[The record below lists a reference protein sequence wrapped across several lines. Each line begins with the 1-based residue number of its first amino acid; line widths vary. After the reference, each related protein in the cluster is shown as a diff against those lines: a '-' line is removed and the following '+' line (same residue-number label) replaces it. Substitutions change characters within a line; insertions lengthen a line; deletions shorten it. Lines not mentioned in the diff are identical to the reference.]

1 MVRSHFHQLEPGGIS
16 ARSRIAPAEP
26 PQPRWWLSSLTA
38 CSVLMGLG
46 GVVLPAQGQ
55 SITPAT
61 DGTGTAVIQIG
72 DTYQIQGGT
81 VAGQNLFH
89 SFQQFG
95 LTAAEV
101 AAFLAD
107 PTTQN
112 IFARVIGGD
121 PSQINGLLTVLGGSP
136 NFYLIN
142 PAGIVLGANAQ
153 LDVPGNFF
161 ATTATALE
169 FGHGT
174 LFAYEN
180 NQYSD
185 LVGNPLG
192 FHFSPTDSGAVINSG
207 NLAVNAGQQLGLT
220 GRTVLNTGTLTA
232 PGGTVQVMGVPDAHY
247 VRISQPGMLLSL
259 EVDTQNLG
267 ASAQITALDLPAL
280 LTGSPHITG
289 AKADS
294 DHIYLE
300 NSDLAIP
307 STSGLVVLAG
317 EINTQDATGDQGRIR
332 VDGDRLA
339 LINATLDAS
348 GAAGGGDMHIG
359 KAAQRVF
366 IDANSRI
373 LANTTGPEGDGGN
386 ILIWSNESTV
396 ASGTFEARGGVSGG
410 DGGFID
416 ISSQINL
423 GYDGNADL
431 SAPQG
436 QAGTLLFD
444 PRRIFIGAT
453 STDNSQL
460 PNIFKDTDP
469 LADYFIST
477 TALNALTGTVVLEA
491 IDEIVIQDTLN
502 LASSSIT
509 FRADSIVAQAAVTG
523 QTIIFD
529 GLSIVSLQDLVTA
542 TNLSLKAN
550 GIFVENINS
559 GSVGIQATNLSIAA
573 NGSAIN
579 STVQGSGTLSL
590 NPFSPDR
597 SLVIGGTID
606 TPAWDLHDSEVQ
618 KIHGFGTTVVGR
630 PGNTGSLS
638 FIDNAITQN
647 FLKNTNLTVNG
658 MGNLQGF
665 NKDTTWT
672 LTGTGQGQMN
682 NGDIAVNFNNVG
694 RLTGGSG
701 RDTFVFNP
709 GINFGGILD
718 GGTGLGT
725 LDYSNYQGPALVNLL
740 QNQATGTTG
749 VFNIDTYIAAPG
761 GNNSNII
768 DPPKQ
773 LPPVV
778 KDVVSP
784 TPPPELNELHSNPT
798 ANPGSNANEGESD
811 LVVGDRRTVQQLLDG
826 QDLEGAIASL
836 DQFFAGE
843 LLNYLGKGNTGNALS
858 FGEMQDILKTRSEET
873 GLASAL
879 IYIFLRPEH
888 IDLILIPPTAKP
900 IHYVVPVAKT
910 DVLATVQRLRQ
921 EIGDPVRRMT
931 VSYLP
936 PAQQLHQWL
945 IAPMQADLD
954 RFGLEAL
961 LFSVDSGLHTLPMAA
976 LHSGEG
982 FLMENYNLSM
992 VPSLSLTQTQRT
1004 NLNQASMF
1012 AMGVSDFVMQPDLPA
1027 VPTELTAIAATQ
1039 TETQTLLN
1047 HEVTLSNWQTHQ
1059 GKGADIVHLATH
1071 AEFRPG
1077 APDQSY
1083 IQLWDQQISMA
1094 DLQSIPWREQG
1105 VNLLVLSAC
1114 RTAFGS
1120 AEAEFGFA
1128 GIAVSTGVQ
1137 SAVASIW
1144 PANDVATL
1152 ALMQGFYQH
1161 LTTAPTKAEAL
1172 RQAQLDLLNRKI
1184 TLDGGQLVGSGMA
1197 LDLPPALQKLGDR
1210 PFHHPYY
1217 WSGFALI
1224 GSPW

>member
-1 MVRSHFHQLEPGGIS
+1 MVRSHFHQRDQGAIA
-16 ARSRIAPAEP
+16 ARSQLAPHHP
-26 PQPRWWLSSLTA
+26 PQTRWWLSSLTT
-38 CSVLMGLG
+38 CTVLIGLG
-46 GVVLPAQGQ
+46 GFVVPAYGQ
-55 SITPAT
+55 SIIPAS
-61 DGTGTAVIQIG
+61 DGTGTAVVQTG
-72 DTYQIQGGT
+72 NHYQIEGGT
-81 VAGQNLFH
+81 VAGSNLFH

-136 NFYLIN
+136 NFYLMN
-142 PAGIVLGANAQ
+142 PAGIVFGANAR
-153 LDVPGNFF
+153 LDVPGSFV

-169 FGHGT
+169 FANGT

-180 NQYSD
+180 NQYQD

-192 FHFSPTDSGAVINSG
+192 FHFSPTDSGAIING
-207 NLAVNAGQQLGLT
+207 GDLTVNPGQELGLI
-220 GRTVLNTGTLTA
+220 GSTVLNTGTLTA
-232 PGGTVQVMGVPDAHY
+232 PGGTVQVIGVPDSHY

-259 EVDTQNLG
+259 EIDAQSLG

-280 LTGSPHITG
+280 LTGSPDVTG
-289 AKADS
+289 ARVENDAIYV
-294 DHIYLE
+294 DHA
-300 NSDLAIP
+300 DLAIP
-307 STSGLVVLAG
+307 TTPGLVVLTGGIDVQDGAG
-317 EINTQDATGDQGRIR
+317 HRGRIG

-339 LINATLDAS
+339 LINANLDAS
-348 GAAGGGDMHIG
+348 GATGGGDIQIG
-359 KAAQRVF
+359 KVAQKVL
-366 IDANSRI
+366 INSNSRI

-386 ILIWSNESTV
+386 MIIWSNEST
-396 ASGTFEARGGVSGG
+396 AAAGTFEARGGAAGG
-410 DGGFID
+410 DGGFIEV
-416 ISSQINL
+416 SGKVNL
-423 GYDGNADL
+423 AYNGNADL

-444 PRRIFIGAT
+444 PKNIFIGAT
-453 STDNSQL
+453 NIHGGQL
-460 PNIFKDTDP
+460 PNIFQATDP
-469 LADYFIST
+469 GVDYFIST
-477 TALNALTGTVVLEA
+477 TALNALTGNVVLEA
-491 IDEIVIQDTLN
+491 TDHIVIQNPLN
-502 LASSSIT
+502 LLSSNIT
-509 FRADSIVAQAAVTG
+509 FRADTVVVNASITG
-523 QTIIFD
+523 QTITFDTLTAVSIQNQVIATDLTLKGRSIFVNNAGIQTD
-529 GLSIVSLQDLVTA
+529 
-542 TNLSLKAN
+542 NLSLIAD
-550 GIFVENINS
+550 
-559 GSVGIQATNLSIAA
+559 GSSIAA
-573 NGSAIN
+573 PV
-579 STVQGSGTLSL
+579 TGSGTLTID
-590 NPFSPDR
+590 PFSTNR
-597 SLVIGGTID
+597 SIILGGNID
-606 TPAWDLHDSEVQ
+606 TPAWDLSASELT
-618 KIHGFGTTVVGR
+618 KISGFTTTVIGK
-630 PGNTGSLS
+630 PGNTGTLS
-638 FIDNAITQN
+638 FTDNTITQN
-647 FLKNTNLTVNG
+647 FLRNTNLTVNG
-658 MGNLQGF
+658 MASIQGF
-665 NKDTTWT
+665 NQNATWT
-672 LTGTGQGQMN
+672 LTGTQQGRMN
-682 NGDIAVNFNNVG
+682 NGDVAFNFNNVG
-694 RLTGGSG
+694 RLIGGSG
-701 RDTFVFNP
+701 RDTFVLNP
-709 GINFGGILD
+709 GVNFGGVLD

-725 LDYSNYQGPALVNLL
+725 LDYSNYQGPAQVNLAA
-740 QNQATGTTG
+740 NQATGTAG
-749 VFNIDTYIAAPG
+749 VFNIDGFIAAPNN
-761 GNNSNII
+761 GNVV
-768 DPPKQ
+768 DPPRQ
-773 LPPVV
+773 IPQVV
-778 KDVVSP
+778 KDAATVA
-784 TPPPELNELHSNPT
+784 PPPELNQLHSNPMV
-798 ANPGSNANEGESD
+798 NPSGDNRNETSD
-811 LVVGDRRTVQQLLDG
+811 LVVGDRSTVQQLLDG

-843 LLNYLGKGNTGNALS
+843 LLNYLGKGDPGNALS
-858 FGEMQDILKTRSEET
+858 FGEMQDILKTRSAET
-873 GLASAL
+873 GLESAL

-910 DVLATVQRLRQ
+910 DVLAMVQRLRQ

-936 PAQQLHQWL
+936 PAQQLYQWL

-961 LFSVDSGLHTLPMAA
+961 LFSVDAGLHTLPMAA

-1012 AMGVSDFVMQPDLPA
+1012 AMGVSDFVLQPDLPA
-1027 VPTELTAIAATQ
+1027 VPTELKAIAATQ
-1039 TETQTLLN
+1039 AKTQTLLN
-1047 HEVTLSNWQTHQ
+1047 QEVTWSNWQTQQ
-1059 GKGADIVHLATH
+1059 GHGADIVHLATH

-1120 AEAEFGFA
+1120 PEAEFGFA

-1137 SAVASIW
+1137 SALASIW

-1172 RQAQLDLLNRKI
+1172 RRAQLDLLNRDI
-1184 TLDGGQLVGSGMA
+1184 TLDGGQLVGSAMA

>member
-1 MVRSHFHQLEPGGIS
+1 MVRSHFYQLDQGAIS
-16 ARSRIAPAEP
+16 ARSQIASIHS
-26 PQPRWWLSSLTA
+26 PQPQWWLSSLTA
-38 CSVLMGLG
+38 CTVLIGLG
-46 GVVLPAQGQ
+46 GVVCPAYGQ
-55 SITPAT
+55 SIIPAT
-61 DGTGTAVIQIG
+61 DGTGTTVLHNG
-72 DTYQIQGGT
+72 NTYDIQGGT
-81 VAGQNLFH
+81 AGGNNLFH

-107 PTTQN
+107 PTTEN

-136 NFYLIN
+136 NFYLMN
-142 PAGIVLGANAQ
+142 PAGIVFGANAR

-169 FGHGT
+169 FTDGT

-207 NLAVNAGQQLGLT
+207 NLAVNPGQQLGLI
-220 GRTVLNTGTLTA
+220 GPTVLNTGTLSA
-232 PGGTVQVMGVPDAHY
+232 PGGTVQVMGVPDSHY

-259 EVDTQNLG
+259 EVDTQSLG

-280 LTGSPHITG
+280 LTGSPDVVG
-289 AKADS
+289 VRAENGS
-294 DHIYLE
+294 IYVD

-307 STSGLVVLAG
+307 STSGLAVLAG
-317 EINTQDATGDQGRIR
+317 EIDVRDGTGHQGQIR

-348 GAAGGGDMHIG
+348 GATGGGDIQIG

-386 ILIWSNESTV
+386 MIIWSNESTV
-396 ASGTFEARGGVSGG
+396 AAGTFEAQGGALGG
-410 DGGFID
+410 DGGFIEV
-416 ISSQINL
+416 SGKINL
-423 GYDGNADL
+423 AYNGNADL

-444 PRRIFIGAT
+444 PLNIFIG
-453 STDNSQL
+453 TDNTHGGNL
-460 PNIFKDTDP
+460 PNIFQNDDP
-469 LADYFIST
+469 GVDYFISAA
-477 TALNALTGTVVLEA
+477 ALNALTGTVILQA
-491 IDEIVIQDTLN
+491 TQGIFINSDLN
-502 LASSSIT
+502 LSSSSIT
-509 FRADSIVAQAAVTG
+509 FQADTLVANSAITG
-523 QTIIFD
+523 QTITFD
-529 GLSIVSLQDLVTA
+529 GLTAVSLQNQVTA

-550 GIFVENINS
+550 GIFVNNP
-559 GSVGIQATNLSIAA
+559 GIQTNNLSITA
-573 NGSAIN
+573 NGSLIDAPIKGN
-579 STVQGSGTLSL
+579 GSGTLTL
-590 NPFSPDR
+590 NTFSPNH
-597 SLVIGGTID
+597 SLMIGGTMN
-606 TPAWDLHDSEVQ
+606 TPAWDLYDNELAQIS
-618 KIHGFGTTVVGR
+618 GFNTTVIGK
-630 PGNTGSLS
+630 PGNTGTLS
-638 FIDNAITQN
+638 FMDSPAAQN

-658 MGNLQGF
+658 MGSIQGL
-665 NKDTTWT
+665 NKNATWT
-672 LTGTGQGQMN
+672 LTGTQQGRMD
-682 NGDIAVNFNNVG
+682 NGDVAFNFNNVG
-694 RLTGGSG
+694 RLIGGSG

-709 GINFGGILD
+709 GVNFGGILD

-725 LDYSNYQGPALVNLL
+725 LDYSNYQGPAQVNLAN
-740 QNQATGTTG
+740 NQATGTGG
-749 VFNIDTYIAAPG
+749 VFNIDSYLAAPSAQ
-761 GNNSNII
+761 NSNVV
-768 DPPKQ
+768 DPPQQ
-773 LPPVV
+773 LPSVV
-778 KDVVSP
+778 RDVVTV
-784 TPPPELNELHSNPT
+784 TPIPELNKLYSNPT
-798 ANPGSNANEGESD
+798 VNPGSYQNEGESD
-811 LVVGDRRTVQQLLDG
+811 LVVADRHRVQQLLDG

-843 LLNYLGKGNTGNALS
+843 LLDYLGQSHGGPALTAA
-858 FGEMQDILKTRSEET
+858 EMQDILKTRSAET
-873 GLASAL
+873 GLESAL
-879 IYIFLRPEH
+879 IYIFLQPEH

-900 IHYVVPVAKT
+900 IHYVVPVTKT

-1027 VPTELTAIAATQ
+1027 VPTELKAIAATQ

-1047 HEVTLSNWQTHQ
+1047 DKVTWANWQTQ
-1059 GKGADIVHLATH
+1059 QSKSVDIVHIATH

-1094 DLQSIPWREQG
+1094 ELQSIPWREQG

-1120 AEAEFGFA
+1120 SEAEFGFA

-1137 SAVASIW
+1137 SALASIW

-1172 RQAQLDLLNRKI
+1172 RRAQLDLLNQKI
-1184 TLDGGQLVGSGMA
+1184 TLDGGQLVGSEMA